1 MHLNE
6 KFAIKSLKHNN
17 PEEAWKYVNNDM
29 MPPSHAVMFYIH
41 PQQWNEVIYH
51 NHFDWMFIILM
62 ILAIHAQLNVQTSG
76 GKTSILLNKIM
87 GEINEW
93 KV

>member
-6 KFAIKSLKHNN
+6 KFAIKSLKHDN

-41 PQQWNEVIYH
+41 PQQCSYLPQP
-51 NHFDWMFIILM
+51 F
-62 ILAIHAQLNVQTSG
+62 
-76 GKTSILLNKIM
+76 
-87 GEINEW
+87 
-93 KV
+93 

>member
-29 MPPSHAVMFYIH
+29 MPPSHAVMFY
-41 PQQWNEVIYH
+41 NEVIYH
-51 NHFDWMFIILM
+51 NHFD
-62 ILAIHAQLNVQTSG
+62 
-76 GKTSILLNKIM
+76 
-87 GEINEW
+87 
-93 KV
+93 

>member
-41 PQQWNEVIYH
+41 PQQWSYLPQP
-51 NHFDWMFIILM
+51 FW
-62 ILAIHAQLNVQTSG
+62 LNVHNIDDIGYSCPTKCANFGSEEFH
-76 GKTSILLNKIM
+76 S
-87 GEINEW
+87 
-93 KV
+93 V